1 MKIGPNLSSFAISA
15 KGMSVQKKKMDIV
28 AENIAN
34 ASTTKTSNDE
44 PYKKKFLLV
53 EEGKKS
59 NASLV
64 GNTGNGF
71 DMDITSAGHIAG
83 FGSGLDQL
91 NYDGI
96 QTNVQQDTTVGEL
109 VYMPDHPD
117 ANGDGYVQM
126 PNVDVVTEMIDMIAA
141 TRNYEANL
149 TAFNA
154 SKQIAKDSLE
164 I

>member
-1 MKIGPNLSSFAISA
+1 MKIGPNLSGFGISA
-15 KGMSVQKKKMDIV
+15 KGMSVQKKRMDIV

-34 ASTTKTSNDE
+34 ATTTKTANGE
-44 PYKKKFLLV
+44 PYKRKFLLV
-53 EEGKKS
+53 EEAKKT
-59 NASLV
+59 NAAINS
-64 GNTGNGF
+64 
-71 DMDITSAGHIAG
+71 
-83 FGSGLDQL
+83 GSGFEMDLSSASHLTPLGSNLDQL
-91 NYDGI
+91 KYDGI
-96 QTNVQQDTTVGEL
+96 ETKVEQSTAVGEL

-126 PNVDVVTEMIDMIAA
+126 PNVDVVTEMIDMITA

-154 SKQIAKDSLE
+154 SKQIAKDALE

>member
-1 MKIGPNLSSFAISA
+1 MKIGPNLSSFGISA
-15 KGMSVQKKKMDIV
+15 KGMSVQKQRMDIV

-34 ASTTKTSNDE
+34 ANTTKTEDGQ

-53 EEGKKS
+53 EEDTSNNTIVKKAS
-59 NASLV
+59 GAFEMNAS
-64 GNTGNGF
+64 
-71 DMDITSAGHIAG
+71 SAGHLSSI
-83 FGSGLDQL
+83 GSNTDQL
-91 NYDGI
+91 SYDDI
-96 QTNVQQDTTVGEL
+96 QTTVKQDASMGEL
-109 VYMPDHPD
+109 VHMPEHPD
-117 ANGDGYVQM
+117 ANSDGYVQM
-126 PNVDVVTEMIDMIAA
+126 PNINVVTEMIDMITA

>member
-34 ASTTKTSNDE
+34 ASTTKTSSGE
-44 PYKKKFLLV
+44 PYKRKFLLV
-53 EEGKKS
+53 EEGKQSGAKLI
-59 NASLV
+59 NAA
-64 GNTGNGF
+64 GGF
-71 DMDITSAGHIAG
+71 GMDITSAGHIAG
-83 FGSGLDQL
+83 LGSSTDQL

-96 QTNVQQDTTVGEL
+96 KTDVQQDSTVGEL

-126 PNVDVVTEMIDMIAA
+126 PNVDVVTEMIDMISA

>member
-34 ASTTKTSNDE
+34 ASTTKTSSGE
-44 PYKKKFLLV
+44 PYKRKFLLV
-53 EEGKKS
+53 EEGKQSGAKLI
-59 NASLV
+59 NA
-64 GNTGNGF
+64 GGGF
-71 DMDITSAGHIAG
+71 GMDITSAGHIAG
-83 FGSGLDQL
+83 LGSGTDQL

-96 QTNVQQDTTVGEL
+96 ETNVRQDSTVGEL

-126 PNVDVVTEMIDMIAA
+126 PNVDVVTEMIDMISA